1 MKAVKYIAIVV
12 AIALFAGFLSI
23 MFLPVDTFLAEK
35 KAKLAGYEIP
45 EAYEDALYR
54 YYYNNL
60 NADEQL
66 AYRIIYSSFFAKP
79 EEEFPDKIVIPK
91 LSNNELQEMY
101 VALSYDNPEFYFLGN
116 KCSMTSIGSVNYFV
130 PQYLMVRSDYD
141 ASWAKASAKINEIL
155 AGAPASTASDYD
167 KELYIHDYL
176 VQNCEYN
183 ESGSAMVYTMHGV
196 LVDGSANCEG
206 YSRTAQYLL
215 RQLGIYNRLAIGVAE
230 GGTGTADGHMWNVVK
245 IDGEFYNLDITWDDY
260 AVVGS
265 VDYPDNSPSHVYFN
279 ISTKDIKSSHK
290 ADDDAVWSEC
300 KADSFG
306 YFKNEGLLFSS
317 FNYSSESAVSQAML
331 KAMNNGYNSIELA
344 FTDKSVMDSSYNR
357 LMNGGMYNIIVSNNR
372 LVAPANRLSPTTVQ
386 YTIDEEKQIIRYFF
400 EK

>member
-45 EAYEDALYR
+45 EAYEDSLYR
-54 YYYNNL
+54 YYYNSL
-60 NADEQL
+60 KADEQL
-66 AYRIIYSSFFAKP
+66 AYRIIYAAFFAKP

-91 LSNNELQEMY
+91 LSNEELQEMY
-101 VALSYDNPEFYFLGN
+101 VALSYDNPELYFLGN

-141 ASWAKASAKINEIL
+141 ASWAQALAKANEIL
-155 AGAPASTASDYD
+155 SGAPASATDYD

-215 RQLGIYNRLAIGVAE
+215 RQLGIYNRLAIGVAD
-230 GGTGTADGHMWNVVK
+230 GGNGMEGHMWNIVK

-279 ISTKDIKSSHK
+279 ISTKDIKSTHG
-290 ADDDAVWSEC
+290 ADDDDVWSEC

-317 FNYSSESAVSQAML
+317 FNSGSENAISQAVL
-331 KAMNNGYNSIELA
+331 KAMNKGYNSIELV
-344 FTDKSVMDSSYNR
+344 FTDKEVMDSSYKR

-386 YTIDEEKQIIRYFF
+386 IATDDEKLVIRYFF

>member
-1 MKAVKYIAIVV
+1 MKAVKYIAIVL

-45 EAYEDALYR
+45 EAYTDSLYR

-66 AYRIIYSSFFAKP
+66 AYRIVYASFFADP
-79 EEEFPDKIVIPK
+79 EDEFPDKVVIPR
-91 LSNNELQEMY
+91 LSNEELQEMY
-101 VALSYDNPEFYFLGN
+101 VALSYDNPELYFLGN

-141 ASWAKASAKINEIL
+141 ASWVAAEAKINQIL
-155 AGAPASTASDYD
+155 AGAPSGSDYD

-176 VQNCEYN
+176 VQNCEYS

-215 RQLGIYNRLAIGVAE
+215 RQLGIYNRLAIGEAE
-230 GGTGTADGHMWNVVK
+230 GGTGSAEGHMWNVVK
-245 IDGEFYNLDITWDDY
+245 IDGDFYNLDITWDDY
-260 AVVGS
+260 AVAGS
-265 VDYPDNSPSHVYFN
+265 VDFPDNSPSHVYFN
-279 ISTKDIKSSHK
+279 ISTEDMKSTHV
-290 ADDDAVWSEC
+290 ADDDAVWSQC

-306 YFKNEGLLFSS
+306 YFKKNNLIISTYNTSTE
-317 FNYSSESAVSQAML
+317 NAISQAL
-331 KAMNNGYNSIELA
+331 INAMSNGYNSIELV
-344 FTDKSVMDSSYNR
+344 FTDKSVMDTSFNH
-357 LMNGGMYNIIVSNNR
+357 LMNGGMYNIIVSANR
-372 LVAPANRLSPTTVQ
+372 FVSQANRLSPTTVQ
-386 YTIDEEKQIIRYFF
+386 YAKDEDKLVLRYFF
-400 EK
+400 AK